1 MTATSDTPV
10 TTRTGSR
17 LPVPALIVMACTTF
31 IGIMTET
38 MPAGLLPQIS
48 RGISVSEGA
57 AGQFVSAYA
66 LGMLL
71 AAIPAGMLTRGVR
84 RKPLLLAGLA
94 GFLIANTGTALA
106 PDLAVA
112 LAVRFIAGAFA
123 GLLWGMLGGYAMRI
137 TAPER
142 AGRALAIA
150 MTGIPAALAVG
161 TPLGTWLGT
170 AAGWRWAFAAMS
182 IFAVVV
188 IIGVLA
194 LVPDAPGQHEQT
206 RVSFAKVLRIPGVAT
221 ILGVAVVWML
231 AHNLL
236 YAYIAAYLQQAH
248 LGLKTDVALVIFG
261 VAAITGVAITGT
273 LVDRMLRRLTLA
285 SVALFVVAGAILLA
299 TQGSTPFAILA
310 LVLWG
315 IGFGGSATQ
324 LQTAAGSVAGENA
337 DAVIAMVATCFNLGI
352 FAAGIVGAVF
362 VDGVGARAIPVAMIV
377 LAAIALI
384 AVGFGRRAAFRPG
397 Q

>member
-1 MTATSDTPV
+1 MSYSHSISISGP
-10 TTRTGSR
+10 GSR
-17 LPVPALIVMACTTF
+17 FPVPALIVMACTTF

-71 AAIPAGMLTRGVR
+71 AAIPAGMLTRGSR
-84 RKPLLLAGLA
+84 RKPLLLAGLT

-150 MTGIPAALAVG
+150 MTGIPAALAAG

-182 IFAVVV
+182 IFAAVV

-194 LVPDAPGQHEQT
+194 FVPDAPGQQEQT
-206 RVSFAKVLRIPGVAT
+206 RVSFAKVLRLPGVAT

-248 LGLKTDVALVIFG
+248 VGLKTAIALVIFG
-261 VAAITGVAITGT
+261 AAAIAGIAITGV

-285 SVALFVVAGAILLA
+285 SLALFVVAGAILLTA
-299 TQGSTPFAILA
+299 PKSTPFAILA

-324 LQTAAGSVAGENA
+324 LQTAAGNAAGENA
-337 DAVIAMVATCFNLGI
+337 DAVIAMVATGFNLGI
-352 FAAGIVGAVF
+352 FAAGLAGALF

-377 LAAIALI
+377 LAAMALL
-384 AVGFGRRAAFRPG
+384 AVGFGRRAAFRSG

>member
-10 TTRTGSR
+10 TARTGSR
-17 LPVPALIVMACTTF
+17 FPVPALIVMACTTF

-71 AAIPAGMLTRGVR
+71 AAVPAGMLTRGNR

-94 GFLIANTGTALA
+94 GFLVANTGTALA

-137 TAPER
+137 TAPDR

-150 MTGIPAALAVG
+150 MTGIPAALAAG

-182 IFAVVV
+182 IFAAVV

-194 LVPDAPGQHEQT
+194 FVPDAPGQHEQT
-206 RVSFAKVLRIPGVAT
+206 RVSFARVLRLPGVAT

-248 LGLKTDVALVIFG
+248 VGLKTAIALVIFG
-261 VAAITGVAITGT
+261 AAAIAGIAITGM

-285 SVALFVVAGAILLA
+285 SLALFVVAGAILLA

-324 LQTAAGSVAGENA
+324 LQTAAGNAAGENA
-337 DAVIAMVATCFNLGI
+337 DAVIAMVATGFNLGI
-352 FAAGIVGAVF
+352 FAAGLAGAVF

-377 LAAIALI
+377 LAAMALL
-384 AVGFGRRAAFRPG
+384 AVGFGRRTAFRSG

>member
-10 TTRTGSR
+10 TTRTAPR
-17 LPVPALIVMACTTF
+17 LPVAALIVMACTTF
-31 IGIMTET
+31 IGVMTET

-123 GLLWGMLGGYAMRI
+123 GLLWGMLGGYAMHI

-150 MTGIPAALAVG
+150 MTGIPAALAAG

-170 AAGWRWAFAAMS
+170 AAGWRWAFGAMS
-182 IFAVVV
+182 VFAVVV

-206 RVSFAKVLRIPGVAT
+206 RVSFAKVLRIPGVVT
-221 ILGVAVVWML
+221 ILAVAVVWML

-248 LGLKTDVALVIFG
+248 LGLSTDLALVIFG
-261 VAAITGVAITGT
+261 VAAIAGIAITGM
-273 LVDRMLRRLTLA
+273 LVDHMLRRLTLA
-285 SVALFVVAGAILLA
+285 SVALFVVTGAILLA

-324 LQTAAGSVAGENA
+324 LQTAAGSAAGENA

-362 VDGVGARAIPVAMIV
+362 VDGVGARAIPVAMVV

-384 AVGFGRRAAFRPG
+384 AVGFGRRAAFRSG
-397 Q
+397 H